1 MRPANSAP
9 GENGNSGL
17 YWYFPAMISRSKKLS
32 ATASTRTT
40 ACPGPATGSGR
51 SPMVRSSGVPAR
63 VQSRAFMARGSRFYM
78 GSRRPSRPVQSRRG
92 GGCDNSFFPLQ
103 ILPFFS
109 LYLQT
114 IDASVR
120 HARGPM
126 RLTPNRLALPLLA
139 AGTVLALPSLALAQA
154 KPPANP
160 TAQATLLGQYG
171 DWGAYTA
178 SPGGQKV
185 CFALAKPTSSVD
197 NPPNRRT
204 AANPVY
210 MFISTRPTE
219 KVSNEVSVLVTGYVF
234 KPNSEASVAVGGAN
248 FPMYTQNDGA
258 WVKNAAEE
266 AKLLDTM
273 RKGADV
279 VIKATTSRGTQ
290 TTDTFSL
297 KGIGQA
303 VDRAS
308 QECK

>member
-1 MRPANSAP
+1 
-9 GENGNSGL
+9 
-17 YWYFPAMISRSKKLS
+17 
-32 ATASTRTT
+32 
-40 ACPGPATGSGR
+40 
-51 SPMVRSSGVPAR
+51 
-63 VQSRAFMARGSRFYM
+63 
-78 GSRRPSRPVQSRRG
+78 
-92 GGCDNSFFPLQ
+92 
-103 ILPFFS
+103 
-109 LYLQT
+109 
-114 IDASVR
+114 
-120 HARGPM
+120 M
-126 RLTPNRLALPLLA
+126 RLTPNRLARLPLA
-139 AGTVLALPSLALAQA
+139 AVTLFALPSLAWAQA

-178 SPGGQKV
+178 TPGGQKV

-197 NPPNRRT
+197 VPPNRRT

-219 KVSNEVSVLVTGYVF
+219 KVSNEVSILVTGYVF
-234 KPNSEASVAVGGAN
+234 KPNSEASVTVGGAN

-297 KGIGQA
+297 KGIAQA